1 MNENLTRAEHLQ
13 WCKDRAHEYINQGD
27 YKNAV
32 ISMMSDLGKHP
43 ETQDEPGIELG
54 LGLLVAGF
62 VSRHDAVNYI
72 EGFR

>member
-1 MNENLTRAEHLQ
+1 
-13 WCKDRAHEYINQGD
+13 
-27 YKNAV
+27 
-32 ISMMSDLGKHP
+32 MMSDLGKHP